1 VAENVGG
8 ELDSARVPLF
18 NSSLETGFRSMVIL
32 SAAYPRSFDLL
43 RLTWLDHL
51 VVHTS
56 DIDGPP
62 SLHPDIPQRTGE
74 LLVRRRLVAEGVAM
88 MRRLHLIDAT
98 ASGAGVMYSAS
109 EDAAAVVNSV
119 RTRYARLLNE
129 RAVWLA
135 SYLQSH
141 DDESLS
147 RLIDQRIGRWAIE
160 FQSEAG
166 PEGAQA

>member
-1 VAENVGG
+1 
-8 ELDSARVPLF
+8 
-18 NSSLETGFRSMVIL
+18 
-32 SAAYPRSFDLL
+32 
-43 RLTWLDHL
+43 
-51 VVHTS
+51 
-56 DIDGPP
+56 
-62 SLHPDIPQRTGE
+62 
-74 LLVRRRLVAEGVAM
+74 
-88 MRRLHLIDAT
+88 
-98 ASGAGVMYSAS
+98 MYSAS